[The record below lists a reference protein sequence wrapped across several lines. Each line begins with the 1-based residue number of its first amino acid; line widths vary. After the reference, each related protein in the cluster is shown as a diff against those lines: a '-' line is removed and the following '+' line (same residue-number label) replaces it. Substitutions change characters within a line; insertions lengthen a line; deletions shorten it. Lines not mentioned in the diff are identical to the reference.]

1 MAETLNI
8 RARYPDGQTL
18 TLQGLAAT
26 TTFKTLVNHLRTH
39 CGWQSEPRI
48 LMAGPP
54 PRELKEPPLKPIRQV
69 IPTGTALIVEPHPD
83 DLPPLASAV
92 GASGRGRGRGGR
104 GRGARGGRGRGR
116 GGQAGYGQTS
126 GMSMIG
132 DPYFDDE
139 PVPVSPLGPRGRVR
153 GRGGRV
159 RVARGGRGRG
169 RGGQAGQG
177 QASVTNNISTLADLS
192 KRPRSSANKRRLDSD
207 DDDKNDAT
215 WHISAIVSDDE
226 DTGAPGSSSGGGT
239 KRRRNANVNNASHR
253 SGSGAGSSSLPP
265 FSAASWAA
273 AESTDMSAIAVEAGL
288 GATQGQLGAMLASS
302 VFDVEGR
309 TDNQISRELRANFGN
324 ALKKRYAE
332 ADGERRYSAYLG
344 RSFEMTPLMN
354 GLKFRVR
361 YRPME
366 GRNWIEE
373 NNGEAFMSWPR
384 PLIQAVVKQVLTNK
398 EERLRL
404 RPLEMA
410 AVSPRM
416 FWNLIRIFYVHQSQQ
431 QGGNSNGTSAA
442 LSIEEGLKS
451 LVPDADWSFLDRRQR
466 ELSEK
471 AKRNAQNKADMG
483 WESD

>member
-26 TTFKTLVNHLRTH
+26 TTFKTLLTRLRTH
-39 CGWQSEPRI
+39 RGWGSEPRI

-54 PRELKEPPLKPIRQV
+54 PRELKEAPLKPIRQV
-69 IPTGTALIVEPHPD
+69 MPTGTSLIVEPHPD
-83 DLPPLASAV
+83 DAPAPASA
-92 GASGRGRGRGGR
+92 GGTSGRGRGRGVR

-116 GGQAGYGQTS
+116 GG
-126 GMSMIG
+126 
-132 DPYFDDE
+132 
-139 PVPVSPLGPRGRVR
+139 R
-153 GRGGRV
+153 
-159 RVARGGRGRG
+159 
-169 RGGQAGQG
+169 AGQG
-177 QASVTNNISTLADLS
+177 QASGTSNITTLADLS
-192 KRPRSSANKRRLDSD
+192 KRSQGSANKRRLNTD
-207 DDDKNDAT
+207 DHDENDAT
-215 WHISAIVSDDE
+215 WDISAIVSDDD
-226 DTGAPGSSSGGGT
+226 DTDAPGSSSGGGT
-239 KRRRNANVNNASHR
+239 KRRRNMNVNTPSRR
-253 SGSGAGSSSLPP
+253 SGSRAGPSSLPS

-288 GATQGQLGAMLASS
+288 GAAQGQLGAMLASS
-302 VFDVEGR
+302 VFDVDGR
-309 TDNQISRELRANFGN
+309 TDNKISRELRANFGN

-344 RSFEMTPLMN
+344 RTFEMTPLMK

-366 GRNWIEE
+366 RCNWIEDD
-373 NNGEAFMSWPR
+373 NGDAFMSWPR
-384 PLIQAVVKQVLTNK
+384 PLIQAVVKQVLTN
-398 EERLRL
+398 EEDRLRL

-416 FWNLIRIFYVHQSQQ
+416 FWNLVRLFCMQQSQQ
-431 QGGNSNGTSAA
+431 QGVSSNGASAA

-451 LVPDADWSFLDRRQR
+451 LVPDADWSFLDCRQR
-466 ELSEK
+466 KMSEK
-471 AKRNAQNKADMG
+471 AKQNAQNKADMG